1 MKKMSRKAIFWIVGT
16 LVVLGLAA
24 GGYYYFTTQAAQAE
38 SEAAA
43 EAELQ
48 TAVAR
53 LGELT
58 ILASGT
64 GQVTPTSEIG
74 VGFDESGTL
83 IELNVAPG
91 DAVQPG
97 DVLARLQTKNSEED
111 IAASI
116 SDAELNVI
124 RARQSLDDLYTN
136 AELNRT
142 TALNSIAEYAQAV
155 RDAQYTLDNY
165 TLTAEQEKMDAIEA
179 LDTMQQRLEQATAA
193 FEPYRYLEITNE
205 TRADRL
211 TALTLAQTNFDA
223 AVKRLNYEYALQVA
237 KVNLDNARQE
247 YEQYTAG
254 PAADDLELAQA
265 ELANAEAKLAL
276 AQEAQSIIELKA
288 PIAGTVMAVDASLGE
303 ELSTTAIITLADLEI
318 PTLDVYLDETDLD
331 KAVVGYDAEVVFDAL
346 PDQSFTGKVVSV
358 SPGLQSVGNTQAVL
372 LRVQLDPAGVQVN
385 LPVGLNA
392 AVDIVAGRA
401 ENAVLVPVE
410 ALRDLGDGQYA
421 VFVMENGEPTLRV
434 VEVGLMDVTYAEIL
448 SGLQAGEE
456 VTTGI
461 AQTQ

>member
-1 MKKMSRKAIFWIVGT
+1 MSRKAIFWIVGT
-16 LVVLGLAA
+16 VAVLDLAA

-38 SEAAA
+38 SEASA

-64 GQVTPTSEIG
+64 GQVTPTTEIG

-83 IELNVAPG
+83 IELNIAPG
-91 DAVQPG
+91 DVVQPG

-223 AVKRLNYEYALQVA
+223 AVKRLNSEYALQVA
-237 KVNLDNARQE
+237 KVNLDATRQE

-303 ELSTTAIITLADLEI
+303 ELSTAAIITLADLEI

>member
-1 MKKMSRKAIFWIVGT
+1 MSRKAIFWIVGIV
-16 LVVLGLAA
+16 LVAGLAA

-58 ILASGT
+58 VLASGT

-97 DVLARLQTKNSEED
+97 QVLARLQTKNSEQD

-179 LDTMQQRLEQATAA
+179 LDIMQQRLEQATAA

-205 TRADRL
+205 TRTDRL

-237 KVNLDNARQE
+237 KVNLDKARQE

-303 ELSTTAIITLADLEI
+303 VLSTAAIITLADLEI

-372 LRVQLDPAGVQVN
+372 LRVQLDTAGVQVN

-448 SGLQAGEE
+448 SGLEAGEE

>member
-1 MKKMSRKAIFWIVGT
+1 MNKKAIFWIVGIV
-16 LVVLGLAA
+16 LVVGLAA
-24 GGYYYFTTQAAQAE
+24 GGYYYYTTQAAQADN
-38 SEAAA
+38 EASA

-58 ILASGT
+58 LLASGT
-64 GQVTPTSEIG
+64 GQVTPTTEFG

-83 IELNVAPG
+83 IELNVTPG
-91 DAVQPG
+91 EKVQAG

-179 LDTMQQRLEQATAA
+179 LDIMKQRLEEATAA
-193 FEPYRYLEITNE
+193 FAPYRYLELTNE

-237 KVNLDNARQE
+237 QANLEKARQE

-288 PIAGTVMAVDASLGE
+288 PIAGTVMTVDASLGE
-303 ELSTTAIITLADLEI
+303 ELGTDAIITLADLEI

-331 KAVVGYDAEVVFDAL
+331 KAVVGYDADVVFDAL

>member
-1 MKKMSRKAIFWIVGT
+1 MSRKAIFWIVGT
-16 LVVLGLAA
+16 VAVLVLAA

-38 SEAAA
+38 SEASA

-64 GQVTPTSEIG
+64 GQVTPTTEIG

-83 IELNVAPG
+83 IELNIAPG
-91 DAVQPG
+91 DVVQPG

-223 AVKRLNYEYALQVA
+223 AVKRLNSEYALQVA
-237 KVNLDNARQE
+237 KVNLDTTRQE

-276 AQEAQSIIELKA
+276 AQEVQSIIELKA

-303 ELSTTAIITLADLEI
+303 ELSTAAIITLADLEI

>member
-1 MKKMSRKAIFWIVGT
+1 MSRKAIFWIVGT
-16 LVVLGLAA
+16 VAVLVLAA

-38 SEAAA
+38 SEASA

-64 GQVTPTSEIG
+64 GQVTPTTEIG

-83 IELNVAPG
+83 IELNIAPG
-91 DAVQPG
+91 DVVQPG

-237 KVNLDNARQE
+237 KVNLDTTRQE

-303 ELSTTAIITLADLEI
+303 ELSTAAIITLADLEI

>member
-1 MKKMSRKAIFWIVGT
+1 M
-16 LVVLGLAA
+16 
-24 GGYYYFTTQAAQAE
+24 
-38 SEAAA
+38 
-43 EAELQ
+43 
-48 TAVAR
+48 
-53 LGELT
+53 
-58 ILASGT
+58 
-64 GQVTPTSEIG
+64 
-74 VGFDESGTL
+74 
-83 IELNVAPG
+83 
-91 DAVQPG
+91 
-97 DVLARLQTKNSEED
+97 
-111 IAASI
+111 
-116 SDAELNVI
+116 
-124 RARQSLDDLYTN
+124 
-136 AELNRT
+136 
-142 TALNSIAEYAQAV
+142 
-155 RDAQYTLDNY
+155 
-165 TLTAEQEKMDAIEA
+165 
-179 LDTMQQRLEQATAA
+179 
-193 FEPYRYLEITNE
+193 
-205 TRADRL
+205 
-211 TALTLAQTNFDA
+211 ALTLAQTNFDA

-237 KVNLDNARQE
+237 QANLGKARQE

-276 AQEAQSIIELKA
+276 AQEAQSIIELNA
-288 PIAGTVMAVDASLGE
+288 PIAGTVMTVDASLGE
-303 ELSTTAIITLADLEI
+303 ELGTDAIITLADLEI

-358 SPGLQSVGNTQAVL
+358 SPGLQTVGNTQAVL
-372 LRVQLDPAGVQVN
+372 LRVQLDPSGVQVN

-392 AVDIVAGRA
+392 AVDIGAGRA

-434 VEVGLMDVTYAEIL
+434 VEVGLMDVTYVEIL

>member
-1 MKKMSRKAIFWIVGT
+1 MSRKAIFWIVGT
-16 LVVLGLAA
+16 VAVLVLAA

-38 SEAAA
+38 SEASA

-64 GQVTPTSEIG
+64 GQVTPTTEIG

-83 IELNVAPG
+83 IELNIAPG
-91 DAVQPG
+91 DVVQPG

-237 KVNLDNARQE
+237 KVNLDTTRQE

-276 AQEAQSIIELKA
+276 AQEVQSIIELKA

-303 ELSTTAIITLADLEI
+303 ELSTAAIITLADLEI

>member
-1 MKKMSRKAIFWIVGT
+1 
-16 LVVLGLAA
+16 
-24 GGYYYFTTQAAQAE
+24 
-38 SEAAA
+38 
-43 EAELQ
+43 
-48 TAVAR
+48 
-53 LGELT
+53 
-58 ILASGT
+58 
-64 GQVTPTSEIG
+64 
-74 VGFDESGTL
+74 
-83 IELNVAPG
+83 
-91 DAVQPG
+91 
-97 DVLARLQTKNSEED
+97 
-111 IAASI
+111 
-116 SDAELNVI
+116 
-124 RARQSLDDLYTN
+124 
-136 AELNRT
+136 
-142 TALNSIAEYAQAV
+142 
-155 RDAQYTLDNY
+155 
-165 TLTAEQEKMDAIEA
+165 MDAIEA
-179 LDTMQQRLEQATAA
+179 LDIMQQRLEEATAA
-193 FEPYRYLEITNE
+193 FVPYRYLAITNE
-205 TRADRL
+205 TREDKL

-237 KVNLDNARQE
+237 KANLVKARQE

-288 PIAGTVMAVDASLGE
+288 PIAGTIMTVDASLGE
-303 ELSTTAIITLADLEI
+303 ELGTAAIITLADLEI

-331 KAVVGYDAEVVFDAL
+331 KAVVGYDADVVFDAL

-358 SPGLQSVGNTQAVL
+358 SPGLQSVGNTQAVQ
-372 LRVQLDPAGVQVN
+372 LRVQLDPAGVEVN

-448 SGLQAGEE
+448 SGLQAGEV